1 MCARAVSDEQS
12 VRQLAPQ
19 LSPPGKRP
27 KRRQNAVPLDTI
39 AILTAYSKKASE
51 LAYQTAATITQSKF
65 YT

>member
-1 MCARAVSDEQS
+1 M
-12 VRQLAPQ
+12 APQ

-51 LAYQTAATITQSKF
+51 LAYQTAATITQSNF